1 MKKAVRLTRARTKIS
16 FKVPA
21 KCTPQYM
28 GSPYYKGTL
37 LWNVLEAEV
46 QKSATVIAFKSKM
59 RKLYP
64 RYQEIW

>member
-1 MKKAVRLTRARTKIS
+1 
-16 FKVPA
+16 
-21 KCTPQYM
+21 M

-46 QKSATVIAFKSKM
+46 QISATVVAFKSKM